1 MLTASTHKEDR
12 SLSLQA
18 RTLDL
23 YDRLGRFTDLIFCP
37 LDLPQ
42 PPKVAREALV
52 EWVSAAR
59 ERSQT
64 NEERLFAGAAAGTYP
79 WSSAYAAY
87 HREWRDGFDARFPE
101 IAAYLGL
108 FPTRAWT
115 CVNVLVQEPQQDVW
129 LHTDPDPVIGWR
141 VYLGHGGAR
150 VFFCPTLERQRARLS
165 TWTAEGRRD
174 WSKFVRT
181 DRKLY
186 ARLPSD
192 SCAWALNS
200 YRAAHGVE
208 THAGAAGERVT
219 LLLIPDLDCLDLDAY
234 LALLEASVGKYR
246 DYAIWYPGAAAQ
258 CG

>member
-1 MLTASTHKEDR
+1 MLTATGTQTGDR
-12 SLSLQA
+12 SFQA
-18 RTLDL
+18 KTLEL

-37 LDLPQ
+37 LDLPA
-42 PPKVAREALV
+42 PPRVPRQALV
-52 EWVSAAR
+52 DWVSETRAC
-59 ERSQT
+59 STT
-64 NEERLFAGAAAGTYP
+64 NEEQIFAKGASGSYP
-79 WSSAYAAY
+79 WNSAYAA
-87 HREWRDGFDARFPE
+87 HRGEWRNGFDSRFPE
-101 IAAYLGL
+101 VATYLDL
-108 FPTRAWT
+108 FPTRSWT

-129 LHTDPDPVIGWR
+129 LHTDPDPVLGWR

-150 VFFCPTLERQRARLS
+150 VFFCPTFERLRARLS
-165 TWTAEGRRD
+165 TWTEQGRRD

-219 LLLIPDLDCLDLDAY
+219 LLLIPDLDCLDVDAY
-234 LALLEASVGKYR
+234 LALLARSVGKYG

>member
-1 MLTASTHKEDR
+1 MLTVTSAQKGDR
-12 SLSLQA
+12 GLQA
-18 RTLDL
+18 KTLDL

-37 LDLPQ
+37 LDLPE
-42 PPKVAREALV
+42 PPKVARGALV
-52 EWVSAAR
+52 DWVSAAR
-59 ERSQT
+59 ARSQT
-64 NEERLFAGAAAGTYP
+64 NEERLFAGAAASGAYP

-87 HREWRDGFDARFPE
+87 HGEWRDGFDALFPG
-101 IAAYLGL
+101 ITAYLGL
-108 FPTRAWT
+108 FPTRSWT
-115 CVNVLVQEPQQDVW
+115 CINVLVQEPQQDVW

-150 VFFCPTLERQRARLS
+150 VFFCPTFERQRARLS

-174 WSKFVRT
+174 WSKFVHT

-186 ARLPSD
+186 ARLPSS

-219 LLLIPDLDCLDLDAY
+219 LLLIPDLDCLDLDGY
-234 LALLEASVGKYR
+234 LALLASSVRKYR
-246 DYAIWYPGAAAQ
+246 DYAIWYPGEAA
-258 CG
+258 

>member
-1 MLTASTHKEDR
+1 MLSARAQTIDP
-12 SLSLQA
+12 LQA
-18 RTLDL
+18 KTLAL
-23 YDRLGRFTDLIFCP
+23 YQSLGRFTDLIFCP
-37 LDLPQ
+37 LDLPR

-52 EWVSAAR
+52 AWVGAAR
-59 ERSQT
+59 TSTPT
-64 NEERLFAGAAAGTYP
+64 NEERLFAHAAASGAYP
-79 WSSAYAAY
+79 WNSAYAAY
-87 HREWRDGFDARFPE
+87 HGEWRHGFESRFPE
-101 IAAYLGL
+101 VSAYLGL
-108 FPTRAWT
+108 FPTRSWT
-115 CVNVLVQEPQQDVW
+115 CVNVLIQEPQHDVW

-186 ARLPSD
+186 ARLPSS

-219 LLLIPDLDCLDLDAY
+219 LLLIPDLDRLDLEGY
-234 LALLEASVGKYR
+234 LALLERSVRKYS
-246 DYAIWYPGAAAQ
+246 DYAIWYPGEAA
-258 CG
+258 